1 LRSLNDLLKVYSL
14 SLLQTIIF
22 NDVVMNEG
30 WKDLVRRI
38 KMLGLMYLAYENPL
52 RIEILGP

>member
-1 LRSLNDLLKVYSL
+1 MRSLNDLLKVYSL
-14 SLLQTIIF
+14 SLLQIIVF
-22 NDVVMNEG
+22 NDFVMNEG

>member
-1 LRSLNDLLKVYSL
+1 MRSLNDLLKVYSL

>member
-1 LRSLNDLLKVYSL
+1 LLKVYSL
-14 SLLQTIIF
+14 SLLQIIVF
-22 NDVVMNEG
+22 NDFVMNEG